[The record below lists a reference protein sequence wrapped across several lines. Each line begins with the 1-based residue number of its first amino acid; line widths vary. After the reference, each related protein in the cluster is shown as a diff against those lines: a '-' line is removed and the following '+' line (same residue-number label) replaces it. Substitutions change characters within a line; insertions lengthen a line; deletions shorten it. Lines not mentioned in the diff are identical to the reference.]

1 MSEKNFGYLGTT
13 FQQGLLKTIIEDKKF
28 AVIIIDVIK
37 SAYFDGPYF
46 KYLMENIKELYD
58 LYNVIPSYDTL
69 QQKILAENINTSG
82 KVHIDTLAD
91 IKNLIVEDN
100 KYIKKTSLNFC
111 RQQVVKKAL
120 KESDEII
127 QNGAFEEYNR
137 IETLIT
143 DALQV
148 GATTDDISEISTN
161 IRESLQKDARVPFPT
176 GINGIDDLLKGGL
189 ARGELGIILAPTGIG
204 KELPISEPILT
215 PKGWIK
221 NGELKV
227 GDKVIGSNGC
237 EQYVLSVYPQGIK
250 PIYKVEFTDNT
261 FVNCG
266 LEHLWLVNTLNM
278 RTAKTRGKNGIS
290 IYKPNLGY
298 KVIKTSD
305 MMSDIKKRGR
315 YNYRLPIIE
324 PVQFEDKEV
333 LIDPYLLGLLLGD
346 GCLVCNSVQIT
357 TKDDDIFDN
366 IKYLGKHTS
375 YAEYQRNIIQ
385 TIKTIRFKSCI
396 KEKLEKYN
404 LIDKISNNKFIPF
417 DYLYNS
423 VNVRLSVLQ
432 GLMDT
437 DGHVSSKG
445 ITQITTVSEQLSRD
459 IREIV
464 LSLGGTARISTKNPT
479 FTYKGKKKIGQVAYI
494 VTISFANSI
503 VPFRLIRKINRYR
516 QRTKYKEQKFVKSII
531 YSHNEEALCIKV
543 SNSDN
548 LYVTRDY
555 VLTHN
560 TTILTKFA
568 NAGYIYDASVLQII
582 FEDNPNE
589 IRKKH
594 YTIWTGIAPDD
605 QQKSEDEVV
614 RVVTEL
620 TENHKN
626 RLYLLKLH
634 PFGVSVADIR
644 NKIRKLESEGKKID
658 LLILDYLD
666 CISLEKSIEN
676 GDEWKGEGTI
686 TRTIEAMASEFNI
699 AIWTATQGNRES
711 MSAEVVT
718 TDQMGGNIKK
728 AQIGHVVISIAKSL
742 PQKEHNL
749 ANITLLKSRIGKDGI
764 VFQNCKFDNE
774 YLQFDTDAQNTLL
787 GHEEERAEA
796 KKQHAADVYKESLE
810 RKSKVKRE
818 VEESRLKLEFAV
830 SKTLD
835 EKDQMNENLN
845 QLQNFEESK
854 ESEIELP
861 PVEDIKIDNVPL
873 EILSSPDEPQLTLDE
888 LNRKHVA
895 EVYKMSKLKS
905 QQKVDKIGI
914 NSG

>member
-1 MSEKNFGYLGTT
+1 MNEKNFGYLGTT

-28 AVIIIDVIK
+28 AVVIIDVIK
-37 SAYFDGPYF
+37 SSYFDGPYF
-46 KYLMENIKELYD
+46 KYLMENIKELYE

-69 QQKILAENINTSG
+69 QQKILAENVNTSG

-91 IKNLIVEDN
+91 IKNLIIEDN

-111 RQQVVKKAL
+111 RQQVVRKAL

-148 GATTDDISEISTN
+148 GATTDDITEISTN
-161 IRESLQKDARVPFPT
+161 VRESLQKDARVPFPT
-176 GINGIDDLLKGGL
+176 GIDGIDALLKGGL

-204 KELPISEPILT
+204 K
-215 PKGWIK
+215 
-221 NGELKV
+221 
-227 GDKVIGSNGC
+227 
-237 EQYVLSVYPQGIK
+237 
-250 PIYKVEFTDNT
+250 
-261 FVNCG
+261 
-266 LEHLWLVNTLNM
+266 
-278 RTAKTRGKNGIS
+278 
-290 IYKPNLGY
+290 
-298 KVIKTSD
+298 
-305 MMSDIKKRGR
+305 
-315 YNYRLPIIE
+315 
-324 PVQFEDKEV
+324 
-333 LIDPYLLGLLLGD
+333 
-346 GCLVCNSVQIT
+346 
-357 TKDDDIFDN
+357 
-366 IKYLGKHTS
+366 
-375 YAEYQRNIIQ
+375 
-385 TIKTIRFKSCI
+385 
-396 KEKLEKYN
+396 
-404 LIDKISNNKFIPF
+404 
-417 DYLYNS
+417 
-423 VNVRLSVLQ
+423 
-432 GLMDT
+432 
-437 DGHVSSKG
+437 
-445 ITQITTVSEQLSRD
+445 
-459 IREIV
+459 
-464 LSLGGTARISTKNPT
+464 
-479 FTYKGKKKIGQVAYI
+479 
-494 VTISFANSI
+494 
-503 VPFRLIRKINRYR
+503 
-516 QRTKYKEQKFVKSII
+516 
-531 YSHNEEALCIKV
+531 
-543 SNSDN
+543 
-548 LYVTRDY
+548 
-555 VLTHN
+555 

-614 RVVTEL
+614 RRVTEL
-620 TENHKN
+620 TESHKN
-626 RLYLLKLH
+626 RLYLLKLS
-634 PFGVSVADIR
+634 PFGISVADIR

-676 GDEWKGEGTI
+676 GEEWKGEGTI
-686 TRTIEAMASEFNI
+686 TRTLEAMASEFNI

-711 MSAEVVT
+711 IAAEVVT
-718 TDQMGGNIKK
+718 TDQMGGSIKK
-728 AQIGHVVISIAKSL
+728 AQIGHVVISIAKTL

-764 VFQNCKFDNE
+764 IFQNCKFDNE

-796 KKQHAADVYKESLE
+796 KKQHAADIYKESLE
-810 RKSKVKRE
+810 RKSKVRKE
-818 VEESRLKLEFAV
+818 VEESRLKLESAV

-835 EKDQMNENLN
+835 EKEQVNENLN

-854 ESEIELP
+854 EIEIELP
-861 PVEDIKIDNVPL
+861 PIEDITIDNGPF
-873 EILSSPDEPQLTLDE
+873 EILNPPDKSQLTLDE

-895 EVYKMSKLKS
+895 EVYKMSKLKN